1 MKNRKKMKA
10 ITAILAVSVLVMTA
24 VAVAGADDPPCTC
37 GDICVNESGWWRA
50 GADFNA
56 SNTPIQHAINNA
68 TAGENICVKDGTYN
82 ENVIVNKRLT
92 IRSENGSDSTIVNA
106 ASASHVFEIT
116 ADYVNIS
123 GFTATGANRK
133 AGIYLHYV
141 KHCNISDNNAS
152 DNYYGIYL
160 YESNKNTLKNN
171 IASENEHGISLG
183 GSDNN
188 LLTNNIANSN
198 NGCGIYLSYSDKNT
212 LKNNIASENNCG
224 IYLWYSGENM
234 LMNNSASK
242 NEYGISLWYS
252 NKNTLTNNTAS
263 DNDRGIYLIYSSGNT
278 IYNNYFNNT
287 FNAYDNGKNAWNI
300 TKTPGRN
307 IINGPYLGGNYWHD
321 YTGMDLDND
330 GLGDTKLP
338 YSRGIPNGGDYH
350 PLTSVTA
357 EGGVAVAVH
366 PKVSPITAGGNVYLN
381 IFVIST
387 ENFADTFHVYLTNES
402 VPPAYRADMRW
413 FNWTSMYVAI
423 PARGNTTIPLRAD
436 IPTGETGTKV
446 FKVVVESTTWEQ
458 SEAFDM
464 GIFVIS

>member
-1 MKNRKKMKA
+1 MKNRKKMKAIA

-160 YESNKNTLKNN
+160 YYSDENTLTRNSASKNWFGIYLHDSGENTLKNN
-171 IASENEHGISLG
+171 IASENENGISLYD
-183 GSDNN
+183 SDNN

-198 NGCGIYLSYSDKNT
+198 NGCGISLWYSDKNT
-212 LKNNIASENNCG
+212 LMNNTVSENDWG
-224 IYLWYSGENM
+224 IYL
-234 LMNNSASK
+234 
-242 NEYGISLWYS
+242 
-252 NKNTLTNNTAS
+252 T
-263 DNDRGIYLIYSSGNT
+263 SSYGNT

-287 FNAYDNGKNAWNI
+287 FNAYDNGENAWNI

-307 IINGPYLGGNYWHD
+307 IINGAYLGGNYWHD

-330 GLGDTKLP
+330 GLGDTELP
-338 YSRGIPNGGDYH
+338 YDCFGRIKRGGDYH

-423 PARGNTTIPLRAD
+423 PAKGNTTIPLRAD